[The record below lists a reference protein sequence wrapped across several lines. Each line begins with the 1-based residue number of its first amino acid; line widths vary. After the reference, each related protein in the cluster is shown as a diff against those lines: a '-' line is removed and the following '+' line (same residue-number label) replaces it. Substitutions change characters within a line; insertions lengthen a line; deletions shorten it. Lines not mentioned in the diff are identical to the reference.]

1 MPKKRNR
8 KPMTLRAAQSHVIA
22 NHRALEAHLGR
33 ELRWFMKAFT
43 DGLLLHAEV
52 SLRDSS
58 LVQRARSTPGE
69 GRNFQTGTG
78 TGGGSTARESTD
90 LEFS

>member
-1 MPKKRNR
+1 MPKRKC
-8 KPMTLRAAQSHVIA
+8 KPMTMDEAKAHMIA
-22 NHRALEAHLGR
+22 NHRALETHLSR
-33 ELRWFMKAFT
+33 ELRRFMKAFT
-43 DGLLLHAEV
+43 DGMQQHAEV

-69 GRNFQTGTG
+69 GRNFQTDTG